1 MGSLAFQLG
10 EVHFGVHL
18 ETEKSLP
25 NPIAFAQS
33 QNIRNMA
40 GTDRAWREKKKKRKR
55 RAQKTQTVSE
65 RRQLQKSK

>member
-18 ETEKSLP
+18 EAEKSLP
-25 NPIAFAQS
+25 NPSAFAQS

-40 GTDRAWREKKKKRKR
+40 GTDRAWKKRKEKR

>member
-25 NPIAFAQS
+25 NPIALAQS

-40 GTDRAWREKKKKRKR
+40 GTDRAGGKKKQRKEKEEHKRGK
-55 RAQKTQTVSE
+55 Q
-65 RRQLQKSK
+65 

>member
-25 NPIAFAQS
+25 NPIALAQS

-40 GTDRAWREKKKKRKR
+40 GTDRAGGKKSKEKKKKSTKE
-55 RAQKTQTVSE
+55 ANSE
-65 RRQLQKSK
+65 

>member
-18 ETEKSLP
+18 EMEKSLP

-40 GTDRAWREKKKKRKR
+40 GTDRAWKKRTEKEEHKR
-55 RAQKTQTVSE
+55 RKQ
-65 RRQLQKSK
+65 